1 MSVWAPIS
9 SEAQSLSPPDR
20 RTDGASQ
27 SNHRRYALCL
37 CSAGWSEMVQATA
50 TS

>member
-9 SEAQSLSPPDR
+9 SEAQPITPDR
-20 RTDGASQ
+20 RIDRASQ
-27 SNHRRYALCL
+27 SNHRRYAPCL
-37 CSAGWSEMVQATA
+37 CSDGWSKMEQAPA

>member
-9 SEAQSLSPPDR
+9 SEAQPITPDR
-20 RTDGASQ
+20 WIDGASQ
-27 SNHRRYALCL
+27 SNHQRYVLCL
-37 CSAGWSEMVQATA
+37 CSDRWSEMGQAFA